1 MNDYMTTPFDF
12 DDLAYLAV
20 PLPEEIAALHRQ
32 GRFSEEASRIDHLL
46 TLTPDTPMK
55 KRLQLEKFIADGLS
69 DDYNTDEATLVR
81 KVKERYPSFTAE
93 HLHQIMDMGHAD
105 YITRPDGYYFENAAR
120 SNIFG
125 CCGTF
130 LRRLDQPDYHPVDE
144 ENEMLHENIAQMR
157 KNGCRA
163 IRYTVKES
171 IQPDEH
177 HIQEG
182 KWFRA
187 WLPYPAVTP
196 EHRDIELKKVSHMT
210 QVTEHPIRSAYTQFL
225 YRSGEKYE
233 IEFAFTNHAEYKDID
248 ESWVTD
254 GHPYMPQYLEEQ
266 YPHIVFTPY
275 LRMLEKEITGG
286 KGSPLT
292 RARRIYEYI
301 THNVKYSYMREYRY
315 LDNIPMYAALNHR
328 GDCGVQALLF
338 ITLCR
343 ISGIPARWQSGN
355 YIRPDHIG
363 SHDWALFYVA
373 PYGWLQCDPS
383 FGGGA
388 YRIGDNL
395 VHDFYFCHADPFRYI
410 SCTEFQHQLAPAK
423 TYMRLDPYDMQ
434 SGEAEYENMA
444 LNPDDVYT
452 WKEVLDGV
460 DV

>member
-1 MNDYMTTPFDF
+1 MENIFAYS
-12 DDLAYLAV
+12 DLAYLAV
-20 PLPEEIAALHRQ
+20 PLPDDIAALHRQ
-32 GRFSEEASRIDHLL
+32 GRFEEELARIDHRLA
-46 TLTPDTPMK
+46 LTPDEPMK
-55 KRLQLEKFIADGLS
+55 KRLELEKFIAAGLME
-69 DDYNTDEATLVR
+69 DYNTDEQTLVR
-81 KVKERYPSFTAE
+81 KLRERYPAFTNE
-93 HLHQIMDMGHAD
+93 HLYKIMDMGHAD
-105 YITRPDGYYFENAAR
+105 YIIRPDGYYFENAAR
-120 SNIFG
+120 SNIIN
-125 CCGTF
+125 CCGDW
-130 LRRLDQPDYHPVDE
+130 LYRLDHPDYRPSDA
-144 ENEMLHENIAQMR
+144 ENKTLHENIARMR
-157 KNGCRA
+157 KNGYRA

-171 IQPDEH
+171 LWLEDRNVR
-177 HIQEG
+177 EG

-187 WLPYPAVTP
+187 WLPYPCVTP
-196 EHRDIELKKVSHMT
+196 EISDIKLLKASHMT
-210 QVTEHPIRSAYTQFL
+210 QVTEHPIRTAYTQFL
-225 YRSGEKYE
+225 YRAGEKYE
-233 IEFAFTNHAEYKDID
+233 IEVAFTNRAEYRDID

-254 GHPYMPQYLEEQ
+254 AHPYMPQYLDEQ

-363 SHDWALFYVA
+363 SHDWAQFYVA

-388 YRIGDNL
+388 YRIGDDL

-410 SCTEFQHQLAPAK
+410 SCTEFQMQLSPAK
-423 TYMRLDPYDMQ
+423 KFMRLDPYDNQ
-434 SGEAEYENMA
+434 SGEAEYDDMV
-444 LNPDDVYT
+444 LNPDDVCT
-452 WKEVLDGV
+452 WKEVV
-460 DV
+460 DAEEK